1 MGGTHRHREGAHPPS
16 PILIFKSALRFPKEA
31 SMGGTH
37 SHREGAH
44 PSSPIAIFKV
54 VTPPP
59 RRCPSQ
65 HPPPHP
71 IHPRQHHT

>member
-1 MGGTHRHREGAHPPS
+1 MGGTHGNTESAHPSS

-44 PSSPIAIFKV
+44 PSSPILILICA
-54 VTPPP
+54 PLSP
-59 RRCPSQ
+59 
-65 HPPPHP
+65 
-71 IHPRQHHT
+71 

>member
-1 MGGTHRHREGAHPPS
+1 MGGTHGNTESAHPSS

-44 PSSPIAIFKV
+44 PSSPILLLKCALLS
-54 VTPPP
+54 P
-59 RRCPSQ
+59 
-65 HPPPHP
+65 
-71 IHPRQHHT
+71 